1 MEGQGKLVNVCFITP
16 EYMPIMGGIGS
27 YVYYL
32 SNILAS
38 YRNGVYIV
46 TKGYSEEERK
56 KLCEKNWVFR
66 LKTFKTPL
74 LELVLF
80 YRLSSKKLLEI
91 SKKFSI
97 DIAHVNLPLV
107 PSFAVPKSLG
117 KALVATVHSTWRGE
131 NEGLKHESFLELNAN
146 EKIVRSCNNILRF
159 FEYKLLKRSDEII
172 AVSNYTKKELLES
185 YDLNANKIN
194 VIYNGVDVNKFKPS
208 NDKDKI
214 KKELGLNDDKIIL
227 YVGRLYCRKGL
238 PTLLRAAPLILRKF
252 KNVKFVISGKGFGNG
267 EDRFRAFANRMKVG
281 KHVSF
286 IGYFPDEKLPKLYQ
300 AADIFVLPSVYENL
314 PFALLEAMATA
325 LPVVTTNVG
334 GIPEVIQDGK
344 NGLMFNPLDFQS
356 LADKVLYLLK
366 NPAFASE
373 IGFFGRKTVEEKFD
387 WRHIIKQVLKV
398 YDKVLLK

>member
-1 MEGQGKLVNVCFITP
+1 MEGQDKLADVCFITP

-38 YRNGVYIV
+38 YRNRIYIV
-46 TKGYSEEERK
+46 TKGYSEEEK
-56 KLCEKNWVFR
+56 KLCEKIWVFR
-66 LKTFKTPL
+66 LKTFRTPL
-74 LELVLF
+74 LELLLF
-80 YRLSSKKLLEI
+80 YRLSSKKLMEI
-91 SKKFSI
+91 GRKFSI

-117 KALVATVHSTWRGE
+117 KALVATVHSTWKGE

-146 EKIVRSCNNILRF
+146 EKIVRSCNHILRF
-159 FEYKLLKRSDEII
+159 FEYGLLKRSDEII
-172 AVSNYTKKELLES
+172 AVSKYTKKELLES

-208 NDKDKI
+208 NNKNKI
-214 KKELGLNDDKIIL
+214 KKELGLSADKIIL

-238 PTLLRAAPLILRKF
+238 PTLLMAAPLILRKF
-252 KNVKFVISGKGFGNG
+252 KNVKFVISGKGFGG
-267 EDRFRAFANRMKVG
+267 EEDRFRAFANRLKVG
-281 KHVSF
+281 ENVTF
-286 IGYFPDEKLPKLYQ
+286 IGYFPDEELPKLYQ
-300 AADIFVLPSVYENL
+300 AADIFVLPSVYENM

-334 GIPEVIQDGK
+334 GIPEVVQEGK
-344 NGLMFNPLDFQS
+344 NGLLFNPLDFQG
-356 LADKVLYLLK
+356 LAEKVLYLLE

-373 IGFFGRKTVEEKFD
+373 IGFFGRKTVKEKFD
-387 WRHIIKQVLKV
+387 WRHIVKQVLKV
-398 YDKVLLK
+398 YDKVLPK